1 MGGFGGFKNR
11 VEISMA
17 YLSFCWVS
25 HFFPH
30 LSHWKLPVGGDDG
43 MLGEEP
49 WTDGM
54 EVINDGV
61 SSTVHKSGD
70 TLVSNIVGSIRSV
83 GSM

>member
-11 VEISMA
+11 VEIPVA

-49 WTDGM
+49 WTDGR